1 MQSLN
6 KMDKQRT
13 ATYCRLL
20 ASRANTRFAPTDCR
34 LLFCL
39 LATVFFLLSPFSL
52 VFAADAESALSGMQ
66 RRYASV
72 KTISGFFQISYT
84 SPEIEQVESGE
95 FWLKKPAL
103 MRWEYRHPEEK
114 LFVADGKET
123 YFYEPLD
130 RQVTVQPFTA
140 EDLRNTPLKFL
151 LGEEDIGSGFS
162 IEPVHE
168 LGKESGGTQT
178 VRLIPKSRMEY
189 AFLILEIDETSFD
202 LRRLAIHEQG
212 GNTLEYIF
220 TDLKTNGKIS
230 DRKFRFKI
238 PEDAE
243 VYRMEN
249 ME

>member
-1 MQSLN
+1 
-6 KMDKQRT
+6 MDKQRT
-13 ATYCRLL
+13 TTNCRLFV
-20 ASRANTRFAPTDCR
+20 SRASTRFASTDRR

-39 LATVFFLLSPFSL
+39 LSALFFLLTHSSY
-52 VFAADAESALSGMQ
+52 VYAADAESALSGMQ

-72 KTISGFFQISYT
+72 QTISGFFQISYI

-103 MRWEYRHPEEK
+103 MRWEYRYPEEK

-151 LGEEDIGSGFS
+151 LGAEDIGNDFS

-168 LGKESGGTQT
+168 FGKESGGTQT
-178 VRLIPKSRMEY
+178 VRLNPKSRTEY
-189 AFLILEIDETSFD
+189 AFLILEIDEATFD
-202 LRRLAIHEQG
+202 LRRLTIHEQG
-212 GNTLEYIF
+212 GNTLEYVFI
-220 TDLKTNGKIS
+220 DLKMNVKINN
-230 DRKFRFKI
+230 REFRFKI
-238 PEDAE
+238 PKDVE
-243 VYRMEN
+243 VHRMEN
-249 ME
+249 DE